1 MENEGL
7 NNTLQGAQAVTSAVR
22 GNPIAAV
29 GPVARII
36 NKAST
41 TEAMRNELAKLLLQ
55 KGPAA
60 QQTIKM
66 LPSDIQFINEKMAK
80 NAALANA
87 LAQQTQTPTR

>member
-1 MENEGL
+1 
-7 NNTLQGAQAVTSAVR
+7 LQGAQAVTSAVQ
-22 GNPIAAV
+22 GNPIGAV
-29 GPVARII
+29 GPMARMM
-36 NKAST
+36 NRAST
-41 TEAMRNELAKLLLQ
+41 PEATRNELAKLLLQ

-66 LPSDIQFINEKMAK
+66 LPADIEFINQKMAK